1 MENNNSGR
9 TRREAAVLVFVVFLL
24 GLLCGGVGTH
34 LWGQRVWGGR
44 QEMAGHPGPPSR
56 ARIVND
62 FTRELQL
69 TPDQQAKIGSIIDN
83 TRAQVRALYQ
93 PLDAQHE
100 QIRQDA
106 RARIRAVLTPEQLPK
121 FDSFMQ
127 RIDQQRKKD
136 QAQAQAQH

>member
-1 MENNNSGR
+1 MENTNPR

-24 GLLCGGVGTH
+24 GALVGGVGNH

-44 QEMAGHPGPPSR
+44 QEVARHPVQPWR

-69 TPDQQAKIGSIIDN
+69 TPDQQGKIGDIIDN
-83 TRAQVRALYQ
+83 TRVQVRALYQ

-100 QIRQDA
+100 QIRQQA

-121 FDSFMQ
+121 FDAFMQ

-136 QAQAQAQH
+136 QAQH

>member
-1 MENNNSGR
+1 MENTNPSR

-24 GLLCGGVGTH
+24 GVLVGGVGNH

-44 QEMAGHPGPPSR
+44 QEVARHPGPPSR

-69 TPDQQAKIGSIIDN
+69 TPDQQGKIGDIIDN
-83 TRAQVRALYQ
+83 TRIQVRALYQ

-100 QIRQDA
+100 QIRLQA

-121 FDSFMQ
+121 FDAFMQ

-136 QAQAQAQH
+136 QAQH

>member
-1 MENNNSGR
+1 MENTNPSR
-9 TRREAAVLVFVVFLL
+9 TRHEAAVLVFVVFLL
-24 GLLCGGVGTH
+24 GVLVGGVGNH

-44 QEMAGHPGPPSR
+44 QEVARHPGPPSR

-69 TPDQQAKIGSIIDN
+69 TPDQQGKIGDIIDN
-83 TRAQVRALYQ
+83 TRVQVRALYR

-100 QIRQDA
+100 QIRLQA

-121 FDSFMQ
+121 FDAFMQ
-127 RIDQQRKKD
+127 RIDQQRKRD